1 VAGYIRVGRIDV
13 NGVTQN
19 GSLNVSEGSI
29 VHNSH
34 TANSK
39 YFGACFTIGDFSQAK
54 CIMYNWVKS
63 TVFSDQGQIDIS
75 SPEQQ

>member
-1 VAGYIRVGRIDV
+1 MSGFIKVGKIQV

-19 GSLNVSEGSI
+19 GNVDVGPI

-39 YFGACFTIGDFSQAK
+39 YVGVCFTMGDFSQAK

-63 TVFSDQGQIDIS
+63 SAVSDQGQIENPS
-75 SPEQQ
+75 SPQQF